1 MCFITITYK
10 MKFCYKWESF
20 QRKKLAHRLY
30 KPIRLNYIAPNG
42 RTTAE
47 ISINTKIN
55 FRKKKGKTSTALTIS
70 SNFVLYLK
78 KSEFCFGRRKKNEIS
93 LIALSNKLPLV
104 EMRKRG
110 TF

>member
-1 MCFITITYK
+1 MD
-10 MKFCYKWESF
+10 E
-20 QRKKLAHRLY
+20 QRPRFRLTQ
-30 KPIRLNYIAPNG
+30 RLIF
-42 RTTAE
+42 E
-47 ISINTKIN
+47 
-55 FRKKKGKTSTALTIS
+55 KKKGKTSTALTIS